1 MPKGQSD
8 AATALPCFQDVRGR
22 PALRVLRRAVDA
34 SHRSLDCHH
43 IAGDQSVQNNDLR
56 SIHRSRR
63 QHDRDPDVNMA
74 RTGAFVF
81 TATNIPRLF
90 LRVSMIRVLAVV
102 TNRVLNH

>member
-1 MPKGQSD
+1 M
-8 AATALPCFQDVRGR
+8 TY
-22 PALRVLRRAVDA
+22 ALRCLEHGHPGLAFKE
-34 SHRSLDCHH
+34 
-43 IAGDQSVQNNDLR
+43 SVCLDLR